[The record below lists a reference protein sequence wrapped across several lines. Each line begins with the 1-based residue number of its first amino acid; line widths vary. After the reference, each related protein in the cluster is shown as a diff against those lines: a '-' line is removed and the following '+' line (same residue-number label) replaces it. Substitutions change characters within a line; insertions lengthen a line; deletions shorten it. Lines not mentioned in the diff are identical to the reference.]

1 MPIPKDFVPVTGVVT
16 MDGKPLDF
24 ARVAFVPGEG
34 GNVQGFGGTGST
46 DSTGK
51 YELRSLAGNEM
62 VVGAPPGTY
71 KVTITRLV
79 KPDGTVMNPESMEPP
94 MNSGAKSSIPMEYAA
109 TSSTP
114 LSVTVSSSGGTY
126 NFDLKNQ

>member
-1 MPIPKDFVPVTGVVT
+1 

-24 ARVAFVPGEG
+24 AKVTFVPKES

-51 YELRSLAGNEM
+51 YEIRSLAGNEM
-62 VVGAPPGTY
+62 VVGAPPGSY
-71 KVTITRLV
+71 KVVFTRMV
-79 KPDGTVMNPESMEPP
+79 KPDGTVMNPEAMEPP
-94 MNSGAKSSIPMEYAA
+94 MNSGARSSIPMKYTA
-109 TSSTP
+109 TDSSP

-126 NFDLKNQ
+126 NFELKSE